1 MKYSPLLI
9 CFFLLFSCKEKKE
22 NANIAVEN
30 NINNIVI
37 LANIK
42 NAEGKMFYLY
52 DLGSEQTKIID
63 SSQVISNKIEIN
75 SKLIEKVNI
84 LGLGDNQKH
93 LMVFIG
99 QKKDTIKLNATYT
112 QSSIDFN
119 VFGSEH
125 STILKEYLSKK
136 LDLNTQFSKIQKQ
149 IGELSFEAQKER
161 ADLMLEAQVIKNSF
175 TKIKN
180 DFILNNQNSPAIFIA
195 LYDITN
201 LIEEHAQ
208 LEIIAEVI
216 SKYFSNTVFQQE
228 AILRMNKANE
238 QIAMLAKQKSIA
250 EQQKNELQNAGLII
264 GELAPELNFPNKDGK
279 LVSLSSLKGKVV
291 LLDFWASWCGPCR
304 KENPFVVSLYNK
316 YKNSGFD
323 IYSFSLDNNKDKWTQ
338 AIQQDG
344 LVWRNHASDLGGWK
358 SAGAAKY
365 LIKSIPQTFLI
376 DRDGN
381 IAEIGLRGPELE
393 KKILNLL

>member
-1 MKYSPLLI
+1 MKYSQLLI
-9 CFFLLFSCKEKKE
+9 CILLFFSCKSKPE
-22 NANIAVEN
+22 NTNVSIEN
-30 NINNIVI
+30 NLNNITI
-37 LANIK
+37 TADIK

-52 DLGSEQTKIID
+52 DLGSQQTKIID
-63 SSQVISNKIEIN
+63 SCKVISNEIQIN
-75 SKLIEKVNI
+75 SQLSEKFNI
-84 LGLGDNQKH
+84 LGLGDNQKNIM
-93 LMVFIG
+93 LFIG
-99 QKKDTIKLNATYT
+99 QKYDTIRLDANYT
-112 QSSIDFN
+112 PTSIAFDI
-119 VFGSEH
+119 FGSEQ
-125 STILKEYLSKK
+125 STILKKYLSKK
-136 LDLNTQFSKIQKQ
+136 LDLTNQFNEIKKQ
-149 IGELSFEAQKER
+149 IEKLSFASQNER
-161 ADLMLEAQVIKNSF
+161 EDLMLEAQVIENSF
-175 TKIKN
+175 EKIKN

-201 LIEEHAQ
+201 LNKEHAQ

-216 SKYFSNTVFQQE
+216 SKYYPNSIFQQE

-238 QIAMLAKQKSIA
+238 EIAMLEKQKSMV
-250 EQQKNELQNAGLII
+250 EKQKNELKNAGLIV
-264 GELAPELNFPNKDGK
+264 GKLAPDLNFPNKDGK
-279 LVSLSSLKGKVV
+279 LISLSSLRGKVV

-323 IYSFSLDNNKDKWTQ
+323 IYSFSLDNKKDRWIQ
-338 AIQQDG
+338 AIEQDG
-344 LVWRNHASDLGGWK
+344 LVWENHVSDLSGWQ

-376 DRDGN
+376 DRQGN

>member
-1 MKYSPLLI
+1 MKYSQLLI
-9 CFFLLFSCKEKKE
+9 CILLFFSCKSKPE
-22 NANIAVEN
+22 NTNVSIEN
-30 NINNIVI
+30 NLNNITI
-37 LANIK
+37 TADIK

-52 DLGSEQTKIID
+52 DLGSQQTKIID
-63 SSQVISNKIEIN
+63 SCKVISNEIQIN
-75 SKLIEKVNI
+75 SQLSEKFNI
-84 LGLGDNQKH
+84 LGLGDNQKNIM
-93 LMVFIG
+93 LFIG
-99 QKKDTIKLNATYT
+99 QKYDTIRLDANYT
-112 QSSIDFN
+112 PTSIAFDI
-119 VFGSEH
+119 FGSEQ
-125 STILKEYLSKK
+125 STILKKYLSKK
-136 LDLNTQFSKIQKQ
+136 LDLNNQFNEIKKQ
-149 IGELSFEAQKER
+149 IEKLSFEAQNER
-161 ADLMLEAQVIKNSF
+161 EDLMLEAQVIKNSF
-175 TKIKN
+175 EKIKN

-201 LIEEHAQ
+201 LNKEHAQ

-216 SKYFSNTVFQQE
+216 SKYYPNSIFQQE

-238 QIAMLAKQKSIA
+238 EIAMLEKQKSMV
-250 EQQKNELQNAGLII
+250 EKQKNELKNAGLIV
-264 GELAPELNFPNKDGK
+264 GKLAPDLNFPNKDGK
-279 LVSLSSLKGKVV
+279 LISLSSLRGKVV

-323 IYSFSLDNNKDKWTQ
+323 IYSFSLDNKKDRWIQ
-338 AIQQDG
+338 AIEQDG
-344 LVWRNHASDLGGWK
+344 LVWENHVSDLSGWQ

-376 DRDGN
+376 DRQGN